1 MGFRMR
7 KSINLGGGFR
17 VNLSKTGI
25 GYSWGVPGYR
35 ITKTARGSTRRTY
48 SVPGTGLSYVEESGS
63 SKAGRNNRV
72 DRYVDQETIMEDI
85 ESADIGSYQSVQ
97 HQKFIDS
104 IRKTLILNR
113 LSTWL
118 CFSFLLLTEPI
129 FLVIGMFGVVLKVY
143 IRSVGRIRLDYE
155 FNDDYLKRHNNMT
168 NAWIELAKSQGLWQ
182 IVQTGNVQN
191 RKINAGASS
200 LVSRKQVKIANKVP
214 FYIESDTN
222 MVQLELKNMT
232 LIFMPDKILIV
243 NGLKLGA
250 LDYGDIQINAGTVN
264 FIESDV
270 VPGDAKVVG
279 YTWAKVN
286 KDGSPDKR
294 YKGNRE
300 LPICE
305 YGTIQISSKSGL
317 NVQMHCSN
325 VDSTKRFGGLLKTTV
340 GGEVN

>member
-48 SVPGTGLSYVEESGS
+48 SAPGTGLSYVEESGS
-63 SKAGRNNRV
+63 SKARQNSRADGC
-72 DRYVDQETIMEDI
+72 VDQETIMEDI
-85 ESADIGSYQSVQ
+85 ESADIGSYQSIQ

-104 IRKTLILNR
+104 IRKILILNR

-118 CFSFLLLTEPI
+118 GFFFLLLIKPV
-129 FLVIGMFGVVLKVY
+129 FLVVGMFGVVLKIY
-143 IRSVGRIRLDYE
+143 IRFVGKIRLDYE

-222 MVQLELKNMT
+222 MVQLELKNIT
-232 LIFMPDKILIV
+232 LIFMPDKILII

-250 LDYGDIQINAGTVN
+250 LDYEDIQINTGTVN

-270 VPGDAKVVG
+270 VPEDTKVVG
-279 YTWAKVN
+279 YTWSKVN
-286 KDGSPDKR
+286 KDGTPDKR
-294 YKGNRE
+294 YKDNRE

-305 YGTIQISSKSGL
+305 YGTIKISSKSGL
-317 NVQMHCSN
+317 NIQMHCSN
-325 VDSTKRFGGLLKTTV
+325 ANNTRKFRELL
-340 GGEVN
+340 EMMVNEKV